1 MQSSDQTDPIDLL
14 LRRAKRL
21 FLPPANFK
29 HLNQEFDRLLVSVN
43 IAPRHMIASRRTTEG
58 ISPARPMLDRLTID
72 DDSQDADEDA
82 VKPKG
87 RILVLTGETGA
98 GKTRAIIRIFRQR
111 SELLETVT
119 VSIVAPSPCTLM
131 QLGRRILPK
140 VGYPLARDKKE
151 HLIWEEVTKR
161 IDEQQVR
168 VLQIDEMHHVLQG
181 ANIDQVKKISNTIKI
196 LILDRAKPMLLVLSG
211 TCELV
216 EFLRIDEQVRRRCT
230 FVEFER
236 LTIPGDV
243 DMIADSLESLAEP
256 RFYRFQAQL

>member
-1 MQSSDQTDPIDLL
+1 
-14 LRRAKRL
+14 
-21 FLPPANFK
+21 
-29 HLNQEFDRLLVSVN
+29 
-43 IAPRHMIASRRTTEG
+43 
-58 ISPARPMLDRLTID
+58 
-72 DDSQDADEDA
+72 
-82 VKPKG
+82 
-87 RILVLTGETGA
+87 
-98 GKTRAIIRIFRQR
+98 
-111 SELLETVT
+111 
-119 VSIVAPSPCTLM
+119 
-131 QLGRRILPK
+131 
-140 VGYPLARDKKE
+140 
-151 HLIWEEVTKR
+151 
-161 IDEQQVR
+161 
-168 VLQIDEMHHVLQG
+168 MHHVLQG